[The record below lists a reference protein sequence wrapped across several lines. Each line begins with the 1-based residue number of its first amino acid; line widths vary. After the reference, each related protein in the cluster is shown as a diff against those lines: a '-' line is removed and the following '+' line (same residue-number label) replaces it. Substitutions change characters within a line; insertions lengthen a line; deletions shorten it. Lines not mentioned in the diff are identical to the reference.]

1 MNIHQISVTYVQAQD
16 RCLVRINSPAGDE
29 LRLWFTR
36 RLTLGLMPRLNHVA
50 GEQLRLHLAL
60 ATPTT
65 SAPSATPSALP
76 MAQQR
81 ADLLASFQKEAE
93 IYQGDFKTPFKEQ
106 PVALPLGAQPL
117 VITDVKLALQ
127 PNGKIDLQ
135 LVEKSDQQAL
145 NITLAMAPQLVQGL
159 LHLLA
164 KALKKSQW
172 QQVPLLPPARPMAI
186 SDEPMASLQDADWP
200 KYLN

>member
-16 RCLVRINSPAGDE
+16 RCLVRINSHAGDE

-36 RLTLGLMPRLNHVA
+36 RLTLGLMPRLKHAA

-60 ATPTT
+60 ATSPT
-65 SAPSATPSALP
+65 SATSALP
-76 MAQQR
+76 MAQR
-81 ADLLASFQKEAE
+81 RTDLLASFQKEAE

-106 PVALPLGAQPL
+106 PAALPLGAQPL

-127 PNGKIDLQ
+127 PNGKVDLQ
-135 LVEKSDQQAL
+135 LVEKSDQQVL
-145 NITLAMAPQLVQGL
+145 NITLAMELKLAQGL

-172 QQVPLLPPARPMAI
+172 QQMPLLPPERPMAM
-186 SDEPMASLQDADWP
+186 SDEPMTPLQDADWP

>member
-1 MNIHQISVTYVQAQD
+1 MQATNCGCD
-16 RCLVRINSPAGDE
+16 SH
-29 LRLWFTR
+29 R
-36 RLTLGLMPRLNHVA
+36 RLTLGLNHAA

-65 SAPSATPSALP
+65 SALP
-76 MAQQR
+76 MAQRR
-81 ADLLASFQKEAE
+81 ADLLASFQREAE

-106 PVALPLGAQPL
+106 PAALPLGAQPL

-135 LVEKSDQQAL
+135 LVEKSDQQVL
-145 NITLAMAPQLVQGL
+145 NITLAMEPKLAQGL

-164 KALKKSQW
+164 EALKKSQW
-172 QQVPLLPPARPMAI
+172 QQMPLLPPERPMAM
-186 SDEPMASLQDADWP
+186 SDEPMTPLQDADWP

>member
-16 RCLVRINSPAGDE
+16 RCLVRINSHAGDE

-36 RLTLGLMPRLNHVA
+36 RLTLGLMPRLKHAA

-60 ATPTT
+60 ATSTT
-65 SAPSATPSALP
+65 SATSALP
-76 MAQQR
+76 MAQR
-81 ADLLASFQKEAE
+81 RTDLLASFQKEAE

-106 PVALPLGAQPL
+106 PAALPLGAQPL

-127 PNGKIDLQ
+127 PNGKVDLQ
-135 LVEKSDQQAL
+135 LIEKSDQQVL
-145 NITLAMAPQLVQGL
+145 NLTLAMDPQLVQGL

-164 KALKKSQW
+164 EALKKSQW
-172 QQVPLLPPARPMAI
+172 QQVPLLSPAQATAT
-186 SDEPMASLQDADWP
+186 SDEPMAPLQDVDRP
-200 KYLN
+200 RYLN

>member
-16 RCLVRINSPAGDE
+16 RCLVRINSHAGDE

-36 RLTLGLMPRLNHVA
+36 RLTLGLMPRLKHAA

-60 ATPTT
+60 ATSTT
-65 SAPSATPSALP
+65 SATSALP
-76 MAQQR
+76 MAQR
-81 ADLLASFQKEAE
+81 RTDLLASFQKEAE

-106 PVALPLGAQPL
+106 PAALPLGAQPL

-127 PNGKIDLQ
+127 PNGKVDLQ
-135 LVEKSDQQAL
+135 LIEKSDQQVL
-145 NITLAMAPQLVQGL
+145 NLTLAMDPQLVQGL

-164 KALKKSQW
+164 EALKKSQW
-172 QQVPLLPPARPMAI
+172 QQVPLLSPEQATAT
-186 SDEPMASLQDADWP
+186 SDEPMAPLQDVDRP
-200 KYLN
+200 RYLN

>member
-1 MNIHQISVTYVQAQD
+1 MQATNCGCD
-16 RCLVRINSPAGDE
+16 SH
-29 LRLWFTR
+29 R
-36 RLTLGLMPRLNHVA
+36 RLTLGLMPRLNHAA

-65 SAPSATPSALP
+65 SALP
-76 MAQQR
+76 MAQRR
-81 ADLLASFQKEAE
+81 ADLLASFQREAE

-106 PVALPLGAQPL
+106 PAALPLGAQPL

-135 LVEKSDQQAL
+135 LVEKSDQQVL
-145 NITLAMAPQLVQGL
+145 NITLAMEPKLAQGL

-164 KALKKSQW
+164 EALKKSQW
-172 QQVPLLPPARPMAI
+172 QQMPLLPPERPMAM
-186 SDEPMASLQDADWP
+186 SDEPMTPLQDADWP

>member
-36 RLTLGLMPRLNHVA
+36 RLTLGLMPRLNHAA

-65 SAPSATPSALP
+65 SAASTTPSALP
-76 MAQQR
+76 MAQRR

-106 PVALPLGAQPL
+106 PAALPLGAQPL

-135 LVEKSDQQAL
+135 LVEKSDQQVL
-145 NITLAMAPQLVQGL
+145 NITLAMAPQLAQGL

-172 QQVPLLPPARPMAI
+172 QQMPLLPPERPMAM
-186 SDEPMASLQDADWP
+186 SDEPMAPLQDADGP

>member
-16 RCLVRINSPAGDE
+16 RCLVRINSRTGDE

-36 RLTLGLMPRLNHVA
+36 RLTLHLMPRLKQAA
-50 GEQLRLHLAL
+50 GEQLRLHLAPV
-60 ATPTT
+60 TSTT
-65 SAPSATPSALP
+65 SVTSATSPLP
-76 MAQQR
+76 MAQR
-81 ADLLASFQKEAE
+81 RTDLLASFQKEAE

-106 PVALPLGAQPL
+106 PAALLLGAQPL

-127 PNGKIDLQ
+127 RNGKIDLQ
-135 LVEKSDQQAL
+135 LIEKLGQQVL
-145 NITLAMAPQLVQGL
+145 NITLAMDPQLVQGL

-164 KALKKSQW
+164 EALKKSQW
-172 QQVPLLPPARPMAI
+172 QQVPLLPAERAMVM
-186 SDEPMASLQDADWP
+186 SDEPIGPLQDANRP

>member
-16 RCLVRINSPAGDE
+16 RCLVRINSHAGDE

-36 RLTLGLMPRLNHVA
+36 RLTLGLMPRLKHAA

-60 ATPTT
+60 ATSTT
-65 SAPSATPSALP
+65 SATSALP
-76 MAQQR
+76 MAQR
-81 ADLLASFQKEAE
+81 RTDLLASFQKEAE

-106 PVALPLGAQPL
+106 PAALPLGAQPL

-127 PNGKIDLQ
+127 PNGKVDLQ
-135 LVEKSDQQAL
+135 LIEKSDQQVL
-145 NITLAMAPQLVQGL
+145 NLTLAMDPQLVQGL

-164 KALKKSQW
+164 EALKKSQW
-172 QQVPLLPPARPMAI
+172 QQVPLLSPEQATAT
-186 SDEPMASLQDADWP
+186 SDEPMAPLQDIDRP
-200 KYLN
+200 RYLN

>member
-16 RCLVRINSPAGDE
+16 RCLVRINSHAGDE

-36 RLTLGLMPRLNHVA
+36 RLTLGLMPRLKHAA

-60 ATPTT
+60 ATSTT
-65 SAPSATPSALP
+65 SATSALP
-76 MAQQR
+76 MAQR
-81 ADLLASFQKEAE
+81 RTDLLASFQKEAE

-106 PVALPLGAQPL
+106 PAALPLGAQPL

-127 PNGKIDLQ
+127 PNGKVDLQ
-135 LVEKSDQQAL
+135 LIEKSDQQVL
-145 NITLAMAPQLVQGL
+145 NLTLAMDPQLVQGL

-164 KALKKSQW
+164 EALKKSQW
-172 QQVPLLPPARPMAI
+172 QQVPLLSPEQATAT
-186 SDEPMASLQDADWP
+186 SDEPMAPLQDADRP
-200 KYLN
+200 RYLN

>member
-16 RCLVRINSPAGDE
+16 RCLVRINSHAGDE

-36 RLTLGLMPRLNHVA
+36 RLTLGLMPRLKHAA

-60 ATPTT
+60 ATSPT
-65 SAPSATPSALP
+65 SATSALP
-76 MAQQR
+76 MAQR
-81 ADLLASFQKEAE
+81 RTDLLASFQKEAE

-106 PVALPLGAQPL
+106 PAALPLGAQPL

-127 PNGKIDLQ
+127 PNGKVDLQ
-135 LVEKSDQQAL
+135 LIEKSDQQVL
-145 NITLAMAPQLVQGL
+145 NLTLAMDPQLVQGL

-164 KALKKSQW
+164 EALKKSQW
-172 QQVPLLPPARPMAI
+172 QQVPLLSPEQATAT
-186 SDEPMASLQDADWP
+186 SDEPMAPLQDIDRP
-200 KYLN
+200 RYLN